1 MNTLQLSLIKSNLLS
16 ANELNKYLELKEDI
30 RILNLQIE
38 SAYRKLNFRKISYLE
53 NKKHNIERNI

>member
-38 SAYRKLNFRKISYLE
+38 SAYRKLNFEKISYLE

>member
-16 ANELNKYLELKEDI
+16 ANELNKYLELKENI

-38 SAYRKLNFRKISYLE
+38 SAYRKLNFEKISYLE